1 MLYDVW
7 WSYYG
12 EFAVLGIWGIIL
24 VLARRMIFGKLS
36 KNALLDGGEKSRMI
50 RAMTLKFEKS
60 YEVHVEISDIPVF
73 VKKYLCQE
81 RRCGVRLLRWKRLP
95 ERWMELIV
103 SIGVMEAVTFYFLR
117 YPAAVCVD
125 RLLASVGAAVIVRMA
140 ILWFETDSLWEQ
152 AEVFLND
159 YVANTL
165 YPRQMHVYETFE
177 EPETSE
183 KTGAARQKPVP
194 ENKSRTS
201 VLKKEEEQLL
211 QEVMTEFLGG

>member
-1 MLYDVW
+1 
-7 WSYYG
+7 
-12 EFAVLGIWGIIL
+12 
-24 VLARRMIFGKLS
+24 
-36 KNALLDGGEKSRMI
+36 
-50 RAMTLKFEKS
+50 
-60 YEVHVEISDIPVF
+60 
-73 VKKYLCQE
+73 
-81 RRCGVRLLRWKRLP
+81 
-95 ERWMELIV
+95 MELIV

-125 RLLASVGAAVIVRMA
+125 RLLASVGSAVIVRMA

-177 EPETSE
+177 EPDTAE
-183 KTGAARQKPVP
+183 KTDVARQKPVP
-194 ENKSRTS
+194 ENKSRTP
-201 VLKKEEEQLL
+201 VLKKEEEQLF